1 MMKYKYAAIILFLFT
16 LTSCAVQKPTTNAK
30 DYWTKPPDLSN
41 VTYEGGD
48 GKTIESPIVVK
59 AKNER
64 DGIASEYAFIA
75 KAHGEK
81 FKDWK
86 PIGQATTTKDG
97 RKIDSIKIQLIDKNE
112 TLTYYFDITDFYG
125 KF

>member
-1 MMKYKYAAIILFLFT
+1 MKYASVILFLFT
-16 LTSCAVQKPTTNAK
+16 LTSCATQKATTNPK
-30 DYWTKPPDLSN
+30 DYWAKASDLSN

-48 GKTIESPIVVK
+48 GKTIENPIVVK
-59 AKNER
+59 NAKNER
-64 DGIASEYAFIA
+64 NGIASEYAFIA

-86 PIGQATTTKDG
+86 PIGQATATKDG